1 VSTATL
7 HTTREAWLNAAVAQ
21 LESGVFVPAA
31 RNLQPE
37 PFKLPPCKVS
47 VGFPGGG
54 SARKR
59 IGEAWHPKA
68 AADGVSQVFISP
80 TLVDPV
86 RCLDV
91 LAHELIHVVHPDAG
105 HKAPFKRLALAI
117 GLTGKMTATVAG
129 PELEAH
135 LKAIAD
141 TLGAYP
147 HAQLNLSAKKKQ
159 STRLIKAAC
168 PGCTYT
174 VRLSQKW
181 IDEAG
186 APYCP
191 MPLCRDEDTQM
202 IAHAADDGEG
212 GAG

>member
-1 VSTATL
+1 VSAAV
-7 HTTREAWLNAAVAQ
+7 HVTRESWLNAGVAE
-21 LESGVFVPAA
+21 LKSLFAPHAEV
-31 RNLQPE
+31 
-37 PFKLPPCKVS
+37 PPCKVS

-80 TLVDPV
+80 TLIDPV

-129 PELEAH
+129 PELEPK
-135 LKAIAD
+135 LQAIAA
-141 TLGAYP
+141 TLGEYP
-147 HAQLNLSAKKKQ
+147 HAQLNLSSKKKQ
-159 STRLIKAAC
+159 GTRLIKASC
-168 PGCTYT
+168 PGCTYV
-174 VRLSQKW
+174 VRITQKW
-181 IDEAG
+181 LTEAG

-191 MPLCRDEDTQM
+191 MPLCREEDTQM
-202 IAHAADDGEG
+202 QAESADDDGGGE
-212 GAG
+212 